1 MSRDTRGQCLGT
13 AQWCPRG
20 RNPARSRAA
29 DDSVTRH
36 ASFSMS
42 ATVRQAGVAMGQG
55 LNKDGL
61 ERFAGVA
68 ASHVGDDKVP
78 GLVALVAHG
87 DEVHVDAI
95 GTLAVGGRKVERGS
109 LFRIA
114 STTKPITA
122 VATLALVREGLLEL
136 DEPVDRLLPQLANSR
151 VLRRMDGPLDDTLP
165 AAGPVTV
172 RGLLTFALGWGRAME
187 RPTAPEPW
195 PVVAAATE
203 AGLATIG
210 PPQPDDFVDPDTWIA
225 RFGELPLL
233 AQPGERWLYNTGAH
247 VLSVLCARA
256 AGMPYD
262 RVLRTRILEPLA
274 MRDTGFHTEDVER
287 LATAY
292 QPTADGVVVWDPPDG
307 QWSRPPA
314 FYDGAAGL
322 VSTVDDLLAFARML
336 LLGGD
341 PLLTADQ
348 VREMSRDHLTTEQRE
363 FGMAFLGGRGW
374 GLGTSVVLEGPWT
387 GAIGWDGG
395 LGTSFLVHPERD
407 LTVIVLTQRLFE
419 SAQPPA
425 VHTDLQAAALAACR

>member
-1 MSRDTRGQCLGT
+1 M
-13 AQWCPRG
+13 
-20 RNPARSRAA
+20 
-29 DDSVTRH
+29 
-36 ASFSMS
+36 
-42 ATVRQAGVAMGQG
+42 G

-61 ERFAGVA
+61 ERFAAVA

-87 DEVHVDAI
+87 DDVHVEAL
-95 GTLAVGGRKVERGS
+95 GTLAVGGRAVERAS

-122 VATLALVREGLLEL
+122 TATLALVREGLLEL
-136 DEPVDRLLPQLANSR
+136 DKPVDRLLPELTNRR
-151 VLRRMDGPLDDTLP
+151 VLRRMDGPLDDTLS
-165 AAGPVTV
+165 ADGPVTV
-172 RGLLTFALGWGRAME
+172 RGLLTFTFGFGMALEMFMA
-187 RPTAPEPW
+187 AEPW

-225 RFGELPLL
+225 RFGELPLM

-256 AGMPYD
+256 LGTSYD
-262 RVLRTRILEPLA
+262 EVLRTRIFEPLG
-274 MRDTGFHTEDVER
+274 MRDTTFYTEDVER

-292 QPTADGVVVWDPPDG
+292 QPSADGLVVWDPPDG
-307 QWSRPPA
+307 QWSRPPV

-336 LLGGD
+336 LSD
-341 PLLTADQ
+341 SDQVLTADQ
-348 VREMSRDHLTTEQRE
+348 VREMSRDHLTAEQRE
-363 FGMAFLGGRGW
+363 YGMAFLGGRGW
-374 GLGTSVVLEGPWT
+374 GLGISVVLNGPWA

-395 LGTSFLVHPERD
+395 LGTSFLVHPARD
-407 LTVIVLTQRLFE
+407 LAVIVLTQRLFE
-419 SAQPPA
+419 TAQAPA
-425 VHTDLQAAALAACR
+425 LHTDLQAAALAAAK

>member
-1 MSRDTRGQCLGT
+1 
-13 AQWCPRG
+13 
-20 RNPARSRAA
+20 
-29 DDSVTRH
+29 
-36 ASFSMS
+36 
-42 ATVRQAGVAMGQG
+42 MGQG
-55 LNKDGL
+55 LDKDGL
-61 ERFAGVA
+61 TRFTAVA
-68 ASHVGDDKVP
+68 ASHVGDEKVP

-87 DEVHVDAI
+87 DEVHVEAL
-95 GTLAVGGRKVERGS
+95 GTLAVGGRPVERGS

-122 VATLALVREGLLEL
+122 AATLALVREGLLEL
-136 DEPVDRLLPQLANSR
+136 DEPVERLLPELANRR

-172 RGLLTFALGWGRAME
+172 RGLLTFTFGFGMAVEMFMA
-187 RPTAPEPW
+187 AEPW
-195 PVVAAATE
+195 PVVAAAAR

-210 PPQPDDFVDPDTWIA
+210 APQPDAFVDPDTWIA

-256 AGMPYD
+256 AGTSYD
-262 RVLRTRILEPLA
+262 EVLRSRVFAALG
-274 MRDTGFHTEDVER
+274 MRDTAFSTTDVER

-292 QPTADGVVVWDPPDG
+292 AATSEGLVVWDPPDG

-314 FYDGAAGL
+314 FHDGAAGL
-322 VSTVDDLLAFARML
+322 VSTADDLLAFAWML
-336 LLGGD
+336 LRGGD
-341 PLLTADQ
+341 PVLTAGQ
-348 VREMSRDHLTTEQRE
+348 VQEMGRDSLTAGQRE
-363 FGMAFLGGRGW
+363 AGAAFLGGRGW
-374 GLGTSVVLEGPWT
+374 GLGTSVVREGPWA

-419 SAQPPA
+419 TAQAPA
-425 VHTDLQAAALAACR
+425 VHTDLQTAALAASR